1 MEVGDQGVELL
12 NVIPQAVQ
20 RVFEAAPVS
29 ALQYAVAF
37 NEVCLGKPGPQR
49 LKLGAPF
56 IAQPA
61 LKLAE
66 DTFIGVVKRLDVI
79 AGDVWKKG
87 DAIAIAAPAVGD
99 FKDAAGADGFMNR
112 LAILRLAMAFVK

>member
-1 MEVGDQGVELL
+1 M
-12 NVIPQAVQ
+12 Q

-61 LKLAE
+61 FKFAE
-66 DTFIGVVKRLDVI
+66 DALIGVVKCLDVI